1 MIIKVHPHELELIEN
16 EKTNE
21 KESYVSDFIFEFDDE
36 ITSDFT
42 KEAFFTK
49 GNTTYKVIIQNDRCD
64 YPQEV
69 IQETGYVDIGVS
81 AFKVVDNK
89 TIRYN
94 PTPIT
99 KYIDEGSLKEAEN
112 SVPVTP
118 TDKEQMEQM
127 LSNINI
133 EAEKVGTTTTITIT
147 NTDGVPK
154 EVEILDGEQG
164 EQGEQGD
171 PGYTPQKGID
181 YFTPEDIASL
191 NIPRKT
197 SDLNNDS
204 GFITNSTDTLTNY
217 YKKSETYNKTEIDS
231 KISSVYKYKGS
242 VASYEDLPS
251 EDLTIGD
258 VYNVE
263 TDGSNYAW
271 NGVTWDKLG
280 GDVDLSNYY
289 NKTQTDNLLSGK
301 VDNTTLN
308 DYYTKTR
315 TDELLGGKVD
325 TSTYNS
331 KMTQIDT
338 SLGNKLEESDLADY
352 VKNTDYATANV
363 GGTIKISSDYNLAVR
378 SNGLLRGLT
387 INYNSYDS
395 SNIDGLI
402 SKGTLENVITGK
414 QLVNK
419 TYVDGL
425 VGDIDTALDLIN
437 GEVIS

>member
-21 KESYVSDFIFEFDDE
+21 KESYVSDFTFEFDDE
-36 ITSDFT
+36 ITNDFT

-49 GNTTYKVIIQNDRCD
+49 GDTTYKVIIQDDRCD

-69 IQETGYVDIGVS
+69 IQETGYIEIGVS
-81 AFKVVDNK
+81 AFKVVGNK

-94 PTPIT
+94 PIPIT

-133 EAEKVGTTTTITIT
+133 EAEKVDNTTTITIT

-164 EQGEQGD
+164 PVGPQGES
-171 PGYTPQKGID
+171 GYTPQKGID
-181 YFTPEDIASL
+181 YFTPQDIASL
-191 NIPRKT
+191 HIPRKT

-289 NKTQTDNLLSGK
+289 NKTQTNNLLSGK

-338 SLGNKLEESDLADY
+338 SLGNKANISDIPTKTSDLTND
-352 VKNTDYATANV
+352 
-363 GGTIKISSDYNLAVR
+363 SDFTTKA
-378 SNGLLRGLT
+378 
-387 INYNSYDS
+387 
-395 SNIDGLI
+395 
-402 SKGTLENVITGK
+402 
-414 QLVNK
+414 
-419 TYVDGL
+419 YVDGL
-425 VGDIDTALDLIN
+425 VGDIGEVLDEIQ
-437 GEVIS
+437 GEVI

>member
-21 KESYVSDFIFEFDDE
+21 KESYVSDFTFEFDDE

-49 GNTTYKVIIQNDRCD
+49 GNTTYKVIIQNNRCD

-133 EAEKVGTTTTITIT
+133 EAEKVDKTTTITIT

-154 EVEILDGEQG
+154 EVEILDGEKGDKGDKG
-164 EQGEQGD
+164 E
-171 PGYTPQKGID
+171 PGHTPVKGID

-204 GFITNSTDTLTNY
+204 GFITSSTDTLTNY

-338 SLGNKLEESDLADY
+338 SLGNKANISDIPTKTSDLTND
-352 VKNTDYATANV
+352 
-363 GGTIKISSDYNLAVR
+363 SDFTTKA
-378 SNGLLRGLT
+378 
-387 INYNSYDS
+387 
-395 SNIDGLI
+395 
-402 SKGTLENVITGK
+402 
-414 QLVNK
+414 
-419 TYVDGL
+419 YVDGL
-425 VGDIDTALDLIN
+425 VGDI
-437 GEVIS
+437 GEVLDEIQGESV

>member
-21 KESYVSDFIFEFDDE
+21 KESYVSDFTFEFDDE

-49 GNTTYKVIIQNDRCD
+49 GDTTYKVIIQNDRCD

-69 IQETGYVDIGVS
+69 IQEIGYIDIGVS
-81 AFKVVDNK
+81 AFKVVGNK

-99 KYIDEGSLKEAEN
+99 KYIDEGSLKQAEN

-133 EAEKVGTTTTITIT
+133 EAEKVDNTTTITIT
-147 NTDGVPK
+147 NTDGIEK
-154 EVEILDGEQG
+154 EVEILDGERGPEGPQG
-164 EQGEQGD
+164 ESGH
-171 PGYTPQKGID
+171 TPVKGID

-204 GFITNSTDTLTNY
+204 GFITSSTDTLTNY

-242 VASYEDLPS
+242 VASYGDLPS

-301 VDNTTLN
+301 VDTTTLN

-338 SLGNKLEESDLADY
+338 SLGNKANISDIPTKTSNLTND
-352 VKNTDYATANV
+352 
-363 GGTIKISSDYNLAVR
+363 SDF
-378 SNGLLRGLT
+378 T
-387 INYNSYDS
+387 
-395 SNIDGLI
+395 
-402 SKGTLENVITGK
+402 T
-414 QLVNK
+414 K

>member
-21 KESYVSDFIFEFDDE
+21 KESYVSDFTFEFDDE
-36 ITSDFT
+36 IDNTFT
-42 KEAFFTK
+42 KTAYFTK
-49 GNTTYKVIIQNDRCD
+49 NGTTYEKIILNNKVD
-64 YPQEV
+64 YAPEV
-69 IQETGYVDIGVS
+69 LTSIGYVEIGVS
-81 AFKVVDNK
+81 CHKVVDDK

-147 NTDGVPK
+147 NTDGEPK
-154 EVEILDGEQG
+154 EVEILDGEDGQD
-164 EQGEQGD
+164 GD
-171 PGYTPQKGID
+171 DYVITSEDYQEIAGIVE
-181 YFTPEDIASL
+181 TDI
-191 NIPRKT
+191 IPLIPKKT
-197 SDLNNDS
+197 SDLQNDS
-204 GFITNSTDTLTNY
+204 GFITSSTDTLTNY

-338 SLGNKLEESDLADY
+338 SLGNKANISDIPTKTSDLTND
-352 VKNTDYATANV
+352 
-363 GGTIKISSDYNLAVR
+363 SDFTTKA
-378 SNGLLRGLT
+378 
-387 INYNSYDS
+387 
-395 SNIDGLI
+395 
-402 SKGTLENVITGK
+402 
-414 QLVNK
+414 
-419 TYVDGL
+419 YVDGL
-425 VGDIDTALDLIN
+425 VGDI
-437 GEVIS
+437 GEVLDTIQGEII

>member
-21 KESYVSDFIFEFDDE
+21 KESYVSDFTFEFDDE
-36 ITSDFT
+36 IDNTFT
-42 KEAFFTK
+42 KTAYFTK
-49 GNTTYKVIIQNDRCD
+49 NGTTYEKIILNNKVD
-64 YPQEV
+64 YAPEV
-69 IQETGYVDIGVS
+69 LTSTGYVEIGVS
-81 AFKVVDNK
+81 CHKVVD
-89 TIRYN
+89 
-94 PTPIT
+94 
-99 KYIDEGSLKEAEN
+99 
-112 SVPVTP
+112 
-118 TDKEQMEQM
+118 DK
-127 LSNINI
+127 NINI
-133 EAEKVGTTTTITIT
+133 TAEKVDTTTTITIT
-147 NTDGVPK
+147 NTDGESQ
-154 EVEILDGEQG
+154 EVEILDGEDGPVGPQG
-164 EQGEQGD
+164 E
-171 PGYTPQKGID
+171 PGHTPVKGID

-204 GFITNSTDTLTNY
+204 GFITSSTDTLTNY

-271 NGVTWDKLG
+271 NGVIWDKLG

-338 SLGNKLEESDLADY
+338 SLGNKANISDIPTKTSDLTND
-352 VKNTDYATANV
+352 
-363 GGTIKISSDYNLAVR
+363 SDFTTKA
-378 SNGLLRGLT
+378 
-387 INYNSYDS
+387 
-395 SNIDGLI
+395 
-402 SKGTLENVITGK
+402 
-414 QLVNK
+414 
-419 TYVDGL
+419 YVDGL
-425 VGDIDTALDLIN
+425 VGDI
-437 GEVIS
+437 GEVLDEIQGESV

>member
-1 MIIKVHPHELELIEN
+1 MEVSHDNKSTSTRIGEKIILNNKVDYAPEVL
-16 EKTNE
+16 
-21 KESYVSDFIFEFDDE
+21 
-36 ITSDFT
+36 TS
-42 KEAFFTK
+42 
-49 GNTTYKVIIQNDRCD
+49 
-64 YPQEV
+64 
-69 IQETGYVDIGVS
+69 TGYVEIGVS
-81 AFKVVDNK
+81 CHKVVDDK

-99 KYIDEGSLKEAEN
+99 KYIEEGSLKTAQN
-112 SVPVTP
+112 SEEITP
-118 TDKEQMEQM
+118 TDKEQIETM
-127 LSNINI
+127 LNNINI
-133 EAEKVGTTTTITIT
+133 TAEKIDTTTTITIT
-147 NTDGVPK
+147 NTDGESQ
-154 EVEILDGEQG
+154 EVEILDGEDGPVGPQG
-164 EQGEQGD
+164 E
-171 PGYTPQKGID
+171 PGHTPVKGID

-204 GFITNSTDTLTNY
+204 GFITSSTDTLTNY

-271 NGVTWDKLG
+271 NGVIWDKLG

-338 SLGNKLEESDLADY
+338 SLGNKANISDIPTKTSDLTND
-352 VKNTDYATANV
+352 
-363 GGTIKISSDYNLAVR
+363 SDFTTKA
-378 SNGLLRGLT
+378 
-387 INYNSYDS
+387 
-395 SNIDGLI
+395 
-402 SKGTLENVITGK
+402 
-414 QLVNK
+414 
-419 TYVDGL
+419 YVDGL

>member
-21 KESYVSDFIFEFDDE
+21 KESHVSDFTFEFDDE
-36 ITSDFT
+36 IDNTFT
-42 KEAFFTK
+42 KTAYFTK
-49 GNTTYKVIIQNDRCD
+49 NGTTYEKIILNNKVD
-64 YPQEV
+64 YAPEV
-69 IQETGYVDIGVS
+69 LTSTGYVEIGVS
-81 AFKVVDNK
+81 CHKVVDDK

-94 PTPIT
+94 PTPLT
-99 KYIDEGSLKEAEN
+99 KYIEEGSLKASQN
-112 SVPVTP
+112 SEEITP
-118 TDKEQMEQM
+118 TDKEQIETM
-127 LSNINI
+127 LNNINI
-133 EAEKVGTTTTITIT
+133 TAEKVDTTTTITIT
-147 NTDGVPK
+147 NTDGEPQ

-164 EQGEQGD
+164 PVGPQGESGH
-171 PGYTPQKGID
+171 TPVKGID

-204 GFITNSTDTLTNY
+204 GFITSSTDTLTNY

-271 NGVTWDKLG
+271 DGVTWDKLG

-301 VDNTTLN
+301 VDTTTLN

-338 SLGNKLEESDLADY
+338 SLGNKANISDIPTKTSDLT
-352 VKNTDYATANV
+352 N
-363 GGTIKISSDYNLAVR
+363 
-378 SNGLLRGLT
+378 
-387 INYNSYDS
+387 DS
-395 SNIDGLI
+395 GF
-402 SKGTLENVITGK
+402 TT
-414 QLVNK
+414 K
-419 TYVDGL
+419 TYVDDL

>member
-1 MIIKVHPHELELIEN
+1 M
-16 EKTNE
+16 KT
-21 KESYVSDFIFEFDDE
+21 
-36 ITSDFT
+36 
-42 KEAFFTK
+42 A
-49 GNTTYKVIIQNDRCD
+49 Q
-64 YPQEV
+64 
-69 IQETGYVDIGVS
+69 
-81 AFKVVDNK
+81 
-89 TIRYN
+89 
-94 PTPIT
+94 
-99 KYIDEGSLKEAEN
+99 N

-127 LSNINI
+127 LNNINI
-133 EAEKVGTTTTITIT
+133 TAEKVDTTTTITIT
-147 NTDGVPK
+147 NTDGESQ
-154 EVEILDGEQG
+154 EVEILDGEKGDTGPQG
-164 EQGEQGD
+164 E
-171 PGYTPQKGID
+171 PGYTPRKGID
-181 YFTPEDIASL
+181 YFTPDDIASL
-191 NIPRKT
+191 GIPTKT

-204 GFITNSTDTLTNY
+204 GFITNSTNSLTNY
-217 YKKSETYNKTEIDS
+217 YNKSETYNKTEIDN

-301 VDNTTLN
+301 VDTTTLN

-352 VKNTDYATANV
+352 VKNTDYATDSK
-363 GGTIKISSDYNLAVR
+363 GGVIKSDWASGSYIAG
-378 SNGLLRGLT
+378 NGKIKPRNADYAT
-387 INYNSYDS
+387 YNSYEDTS
-395 SNIDGLI
+395 FI

>member
-21 KESYVSDFIFEFDDE
+21 KESHVSDFTFEFDDE
-36 ITSDFT
+36 IDNTFT
-42 KEAFFTK
+42 KTAYFTK
-49 GNTTYKVIIQNDRCD
+49 NGTTYEKIILNNKVD
-64 YPQEV
+64 YAPEV
-69 IQETGYVDIGVS
+69 LTSTGYVEIGVS
-81 AFKVVDNK
+81 CHKVVDNK

-94 PTPIT
+94 PTPLT
-99 KYIDEGSLKEAEN
+99 KYIEEGSLKASQN
-112 SVPVTP
+112 SEEITP
-118 TDKEQMEQM
+118 TDKEQIETM
-127 LSNINI
+127 LNNINI
-133 EAEKVGTTTTITIT
+133 TAEKVDTTTTITIT
-147 NTDGVPK
+147 NTDGESQ
-154 EVEILDGEQG
+154 EVEILDGEKG

-204 GFITNSTDTLTNY
+204 GFITSSTDTLTNY

-271 NGVTWDKLG
+271 NGTTWDKLG

-301 VDNTTLN
+301 VDTTTLN

-331 KMTQIDT
+331 KMTQIET
-338 SLGNKLEESDLADY
+338 NYPK
-352 VKNTDYATANV
+352 KTDYASDSV

-387 INYNSYDS
+387 INYNNYDS

>member
-21 KESYVSDFIFEFDDE
+21 KESYVSDFTFEFDDE

-49 GNTTYKVIIQNDRCD
+49 GDTTYKVIIQNNRCD

-133 EAEKVGTTTTITIT
+133 EAEKVDNTTTITIT

-154 EVEILDGEQG
+154 EVEILDGEDG
-164 EQGEQGD
+164 KDGD
-171 PGYTPQKGID
+171 D
-181 YFTPEDIASL
+181 YVITPEDYQEIAGIVETDISPL
-191 NIPRKT
+191 IPKKT
-197 SDLNNDS
+197 SDLQNDS

-263 TDGSNYAW
+263 TNGSNYAW
-271 NGVTWDKLG
+271 DGVTWDKLG
-280 GDVDLSNYY
+280 GDVDLSSYY

-325 TSTYNS
+325 ASTYNS

-338 SLGNKLEESDLADY
+338 SLGNKANISDIPTKTSDLTND
-352 VKNTDYATANV
+352 
-363 GGTIKISSDYNLAVR
+363 SDFTTKA
-378 SNGLLRGLT
+378 
-387 INYNSYDS
+387 
-395 SNIDGLI
+395 
-402 SKGTLENVITGK
+402 
-414 QLVNK
+414 
-419 TYVDGL
+419 YVDGL